1 MLALFAGRGSGGGKC
16 PRPRPTLSED
26 MLPVRLAPRLLS
38 LLALACLGAASWGG
52 GRGAWA
58 GDPTPPPAAE
68 DPTDGGPLARLAPW
82 LVHEDWS
89 MRSLA
94 AFDLRRRTEPEVV
107 RWATKGLRVARHP
120 YADALLLE
128 ALDGRPREELV
139 REGGPDLAET
149 LLSRLDDP
157 HPRVRE
163 AARRLVARMPPLQVP
178 PEPGRLRAWW
188 ARGRKALELERTH
201 LLEEHARAL
210 EDAARAKQPPPSGG
224 AANSVETTTFDDDFY
239 EYMARARRDGL
250 ELVIVL
256 DHTGSM
262 AGVIGAAKAQARRLV
277 ERLRGYVPGFRAGL
291 VTYDDAPWLRLP
303 LTTDPVA
310 VEKAFRRVGAGGG
323 ADYME
328 GVDKGLFLAL
338 RQDQLG
344 WSRRA
349 QRVCVVLGD
358 APPHDEDVVRLLRKL
373 HEARMDPM
381 FDHPLIVHTVSTADA
396 PVPYFD
402 QIARAGG
409 GRATELR
416 GTGRLVEELV
426 ALTFGARDR
435 KHLGAWMEAIDGL
448 RREDPEP
455 ERR

>member
-1 MLALFAGRGSGGGKC
+1 MRTTS
-16 PRPRPTLSED
+16 R
-26 MLPVRLAPRLLS
+26 PRLLPA
-38 LLALACLGAASWGG
+38 LALLVLAACPPCARRAGAGE
-52 GRGAWA
+52 
-58 GDPTPPPAAE
+58 PPPAAS

-139 REGGPDLAET
+139 REGGADLAET
-149 LLSRLDDP
+149 LIARVDDP

-163 AARRLVARMPPLQVP
+163 GARRVAARMPPLQVP
-178 PEPGRLRAWW
+178 PEAERLRAWW
-188 ARGRKALELERTH
+188 ARGRNALEVEHTRLVA
-201 LLEEHARAL
+201 EHARAL
-210 EDAARAKQPPPSGG
+210 AEAAAREKPPAAG

-262 AGVIGAAKAQARRLV
+262 ASVIGAAKAQARRLV

-291 VTYDDAPWLRLP
+291 VTYDDAPRLRLP
-303 LTTDPVA
+303 LTTDPEA

-323 ADYME
+323 GDYEE
-328 GVDKGLFLAL
+328 GVDKGLFMAL
-338 RQDQLG
+338 RQEQLG

-358 APPHDEDVVRLLRKL
+358 APPHDADVVRLLRVL
-373 HEARMDPM
+373 QDARMDPM
-381 FDHPLIVHTVSTADA
+381 FDHPLIVHTVSSADA

-416 GTGRLVEELV
+416 GAGRLVEELV

-435 KHLGAWMEAIDGL
+435 KHLAAWMEAIDAL
-448 RREDPEP
+448 REEDPEP
-455 ERR
+455 APR